1 MNISLMNDGN
11 IYFLGFIFSPKLRIL
26 SCGDTLYQLRKKES
40 DVLALLCER
49 YPHPVSQDD
58 FLSCVWEGGYVTP
71 QSIAQVIRALRRNLQ
86 DKDKQI
92 IVTIPKLGYRFGVT
106 PSFDEPQECVVEN
119 VFSTHSEVETIYT
132 AQYDTSCGQFVYDRI
147 SLINLTPISVN
158 SLAISPCVRPKK
170 KIYVLEMLYWLS
182 YVSLLFTFYGIAQK
196 VRLFLPIPLL
206 QSRMAKPGRRSGR
219 LNAKPP
225 FLATF

>member
-11 IYFLGFIFSPKLRIL
+11 IYFLGFIFSPKLRTL

-58 FLSCVWEGGYVTP
+58 FLSCVWEGGYVTS

-106 PSFDEPQECVVEN
+106 PSFDEPQAGVVEDA
-119 VFSTHSEVETIYT
+119 FSTHPEVETLYT
-132 AQYDTSCGQFVYDRI
+132 AQYDTSCGQFVYDRT
-147 SLINLTPISVN
+147 SLINLTSIPVN

-170 KIYVLEMLYWLS
+170 KNMRLRNAVLVVVFIITAY
-182 YVSLLFTFYGIAQK
+182 LLWYLTK
-196 VRLFLPIPLL
+196 N
-206 QSRMAKPGRRSGR
+206 SMTSGHSVVIEQDGEVHSSEWTNQR
-219 LNAKPP
+219 
-225 FLATF
+225 

>member
-11 IYFLGFIFSPKLRIL
+11 IYFLGFIFSPKLRTL

-92 IVTIPKLGYRFGVT
+92 IVTIPKLGYRFGV
-106 PSFDEPQECVVEN
+106 
-119 VFSTHSEVETIYT
+119 
-132 AQYDTSCGQFVYDRI
+132 
-147 SLINLTPISVN
+147 
-158 SLAISPCVRPKK
+158 
-170 KIYVLEMLYWLS
+170 
-182 YVSLLFTFYGIAQK
+182 
-196 VRLFLPIPLL
+196 
-206 QSRMAKPGRRSGR
+206 
-219 LNAKPP
+219 
-225 FLATF
+225 

>member
-1 MNISLMNDGN
+1 MNTSLMNDGN
-11 IYFLGFIFSPKLRIL
+11 IYFLGFIFSPKLRTL

-106 PSFDEPQECVVEN
+106 PSFDEPQECVVEER
-119 VFSTHSEVETIYT
+119 FSAYSETETIYT
-132 AQYDTSCGQFVYDRI
+132 AQYDTSCGQFVYDRTA
-147 SLINLTPISVN
+147 LINLTPIPVN

-170 KIYVLEMLYWLS
+170 KNIRFRSVILVVIFIFTVY
-182 YVSLLFTFYGIAQK
+182 LLWYCTKNSTISTHSVVVEYDSGIHSSEWGAQC
-196 VRLFLPIPLL
+196 
-206 QSRMAKPGRRSGR
+206 
-219 LNAKPP
+219 
-225 FLATF
+225 